1 MDAIAHTQ
9 VSGLCLVTLVVLLRA
24 QQKMRDKSL
33 PGRQFTA
40 LLWFAGALTIV
51 DYGSALAQLG
61 AWEDLGIPLTYRL
74 NAGGSILF
82 YLLAACCC
90 LLVFLYVEA
99 ELGRTWMED
108 GRKLALSAAPVTLLL
123 LVLLTARDENGFC
136 YLDAEGL
143 RGSTLFWGAKLVGL
157 AYLAAAFLRCSWTLS
172 HWKQETPKEELKTLL
187 LLALAPAAGFLLQG
201 WLPGRGLLCCGITL
215 GLVCVY
221 VLVLQTKFTVD
232 TLTGVSNRIVALR
245 YLESELPYYRRH
257 PNRSLHFLMM
267 DMDHFKHI
275 NDRFGHQAGDAVLYR
290 AAQAIKSQ
298 IRSDDEL
305 VRYGGDEFFLLFRD
319 LPQQILEKKL
329 QSIRAAL
336 DEIVIEEYP
345 ELHISASIGG
355 TFAAGRISR
364 TIRRADLA
372 MYQAKLKKD
381 CVAIYREAKERE
393 T

>member
-61 AWEDLGIPLTYRL
+61 AWEELGIPLTYRL

-108 GRKLALSAAPVTLLL
+108 GRRLALSAAPVTLLL

-143 RGSTLFWGAKLVGL
+143 RGSTLFWGAKLAGL

-187 LLALAPAAGFLLQG
+187 LLALAPAAGFFYSSLD
-201 WLPGRGLLCCGITL
+201 GLEYYGNADVVGTL
-215 GLVCVY
+215 KAEDIDGFSEIMKEFKPDSGQLAKIEDSY
-221 VLVLQTKFTVD
+221 AWYLAATVKQ
-232 TLTGVSNRIVALR
+232 
-245 YLESELPYYRRH
+245 SEAVDI
-257 PNRSLHFLMM
+257 S
-267 DMDHFKHI
+267 
-275 NDRFGHQAGDAVLYR
+275 QGDAVMLSIDDVR
-290 AAQAIKSQ
+290 A
-298 IRSDDEL
+298 
-305 VRYGGDEFFLLFRD
+305 Y
-319 LPQQILEKKL
+319 
-329 QSIRAAL
+329 
-336 DEIVIEEYP
+336 
-345 ELHISASIGG
+345 H
-355 TFAAGRISR
+355 
-364 TIRRADLA
+364 
-372 MYQAKLKKD
+372 
-381 CVAIYREAKERE
+381 
-393 T
+393 

>member
-9 VSGLCLVTLVVLLRA
+9 VSVVCLVTLAVLLRA

-33 PGRQFTA
+33 PGRLFTA
-40 LLWFAGALTIV
+40 LLWSAGALTIV
-51 DYGSALAQLG
+51 DHGSALAQLG
-61 AWEDLGIPLTYRL
+61 AWQELGIPLTYRL

-90 LLVFLYVEA
+90 QLVFLYVEA
-99 ELGRTWMED
+99 ELGHTWMED
-108 GRKLALSAAPVTLLL
+108 GRRLALSAAPVTLLL

-245 YLESELPYYRRH
+245 YLESVE
-257 PNRSLHFLMM
+257 
-267 DMDHFKHI
+267 
-275 NDRFGHQAGDAVLYR
+275 
-290 AAQAIKSQ
+290 
-298 IRSDDEL
+298 
-305 VRYGGDEFFLLFRD
+305 VRTL
-319 LPQQILEKKL
+319 I
-329 QSIRAAL
+329 
-336 DEIVIEEYP
+336 
-345 ELHISASIGG
+345 ASIQRELD
-355 TFAAGRISR
+355 AANAASGKPYQIEISIGCAR
-364 TIRRADLA
+364 LEPDIATVHDLIDKADQE
-372 MYQAKLKKD
+372 MYHLKTRKRG
-381 CVAIYREAKERE
+381 IS
-393 T
+393 

>member
-9 VSGLCLVTLVVLLRA
+9 VSGFCLVTLAVLLRT

-61 AWEDLGIPLTYRL
+61 AWEELGIPLTYRL

-90 LLVFLYVEA
+90 QLVLLYVEA

-108 GRKLALSAAPVTLLL
+108 GR
-123 LVLLTARDENGFC
+123 R
-136 YLDAEGL
+136 
-143 RGSTLFWGAKLVGL
+143 
-157 AYLAAAFLRCSWTLS
+157 
-172 HWKQETPKEELKTLL
+172 
-187 LLALAPAAGFLLQG
+187 
-201 WLPGRGLLCCGITL
+201 LLCCGITL

-275 NDRFGHQAGDAVLYR
+275 NDEYGHLEGDAALVLLAGILKKVCANYNGVL
-290 AAQAIKSQ
+290 A
-298 IRSDDEL
+298 
-305 VRYGGDEFFLLFRD
+305 RYGGDEFCIACGCNSVEVRTL
-319 LPQQILEKKL
+319 I
-329 QSIRAAL
+329 
-336 DEIVIEEYP
+336 
-345 ELHISASIGG
+345 ASIQRELEAANAASGKPYQIEISIGCARLEPDIATVHDLIDKADQEMYHLKTRKHG
-355 TFAAGRISR
+355 TAPAEKQG
-364 TIRRADLA
+364 
-372 MYQAKLKKD
+372 
-381 CVAIYREAKERE
+381 
-393 T
+393 